1 MGLFDWPWRKSQPVP
16 TKDAETFGNQHP
28 SKGTNDREQIKAR
41 EGTSSAPRETDCI
54 NTHTVFNTG
63 EDFNLPI
70 PGAFPSSP
78 PLSPRLAPLERDES
92 VPVSAFQQMDIDI
105 AESPELP
112 TDLGSHLHPRRPTRL
127 ASASA
132 SAPRRM
138 RHPSTPR
145 TPTRRPFTQDDTA
158 IDDPWNR
165 QASIYE
171 RLPLGRPVSAVQLF
185 SPKPRKIPA
194 DRIASIY
201 ATEWAIRARE
211 SAALEGEP
219 GRAVRIIPQGPAV
232 RELSWDWMNQLKRAM
247 KAPQSM
253 PVAKSLSGDALYQR
267 DIATCIT
274 HQAWLNDEIINSYLS
289 IVVHYLRESTG
300 NLNDKPL
307 FHAFNTFFFS
317 TLRDKGYQGV
327 RRWANRAKIGG
338 EGLLDVDTVFIPV
351 HGSAHWTLMVVR
363 PIERTI
369 EYFDSLGSRGAS
381 QVTKAKEWLRGELGT
396 KYDEDEWTVL
406 KSTSSMQDNGSDC
419 GVFLLTNA
427 KAIAL
432 GIEPTAFGASD
443 TVLLRRK
450 IVAEIMNG
458 GLNGE
463 FSPID
468 KTGQLQL

>member
-1 MGLFDWPWRKSQPVP
+1 MQSPREPKIPPGG
-16 TKDAETFGNQHP
+16 TKG
-28 SKGTNDREQIKAR
+28 REQIEAR
-41 EGTSSAPRETDCI
+41 ED
-54 NTHTVFNTG
+54 N
-63 EDFNLPI
+63 FNLVI

-112 TDLGSHLHPRRPTRL
+112 TELGSHLHPRRP
-127 ASASA
+127 AKFVSASA
-132 SAPRRM
+132 SAPRRT
-138 RHPSTPR
+138 RRPSTPR
-145 TPTRRPFTQDDTA
+145 TPIRRPAAQDDMA

-165 QASIYE
+165 QASLFE
-171 RLPLGRPVSAVQLF
+171 RLPFGRPVSAVQLF
-185 SPKPRKIPA
+185 SPKPRPIPA
-194 DRIASIY
+194 NRIASIY
-201 ATEWAIRARE
+201 ATEWEKRARE

-219 GRAVRIIPQGPAV
+219 GRTVRIVPQGPAV
-232 RELSWDWMNQLKRAM
+232 RELSWDWMNQIKRAM

-253 PVAKSLSGDALYQR
+253 PVAKSISGDALYQR
-267 DIATCIT
+267 DIATCIN
-274 HQAWLNDEIINSYLS
+274 HQAWLNDEIINSYLG
-289 IVVHYLRESTG
+289 ILIHYLRESTG

-327 RRWANRAKIGG
+327 RRWASRAKIGG

-351 HGSAHWTLMVVR
+351 HGGAHWTLMVVR
-363 PIERTI
+363 PMERTI
-369 EYFDSLGSRGAS
+369 EYLDSMGSRGAN
-381 QVTKAKEWLRGELGT
+381 QVKKVKEWLRGELGM

-406 KSTSSMQDNGSDC
+406 KSNSSMQDNGSDC

-432 GIEPTAFGASD
+432 GVEPTAFGASD
-443 TVLLRRK
+443 TILLRRK

-463 FSPID
+463 FSPIN
-468 KTGQLQL
+468 KEGLLQL